1 MRKIFFAALVSVI
14 FCSCTGT
21 KENNLSNGSF
31 DSAAGWKVANC
42 AEVTDGQVVVSLV
55 IPKYNTQWQDF
66 LSQTVALKENTDYV
80 LCAKAKSSLKV
91 LSSSMFIGVR
101 FPDGR
106 VMKDKEFL
114 LFKDDMTP
122 LSMEFNS
129 GANNSLVV
137 FCGAWVNQTV
147 KFEIDDFFLLEK

>member
-1 MRKIFFAALVSVI
+1 MKKLFFAALVSVVI
-14 FCSCTGT
+14 CSCTGT
-21 KENNLSNGSF
+21 KENILLNGSF
-31 DSAAGWKVANC
+31 DSAAGWTVGSC

-55 IPKYNTQWQDF
+55 IPKYNTQWHDL
-66 LSQTVALKENTDYV
+66 LSQTVPLKENTDYV
-80 LCAKAKSSLKV
+80 LSAKAKSSLKV

-101 FPDGR
+101 FPDGS

-147 KFEIDDFFLLEK
+147 KFEIDDFFLLKK